1 MISKSTTYKRLTTED
16 LKEGLK
22 ALHNTPKPKEF
33 VLHTGIGGMKMFN
46 EAIKAEARREFLNA
60 YLKRLDRLS
69 NYDKVEYIQYDNV
82 KEMLYSNDYESA
94 ELAMMLIETKEKE
107 NGLNI

>member
-1 MISKSTTYKRLTTED
+1 MNMFD
-16 LKEGLK
+16 K
-22 ALHNTPKPKEF
+22 A
-33 VLHTGIGGMKMFN
+33 M
-46 EAIKAEARREFLNA
+46 KAEARRELLDS

-69 NYDKVEYIQYDNV
+69 DHDKVEYLQYDNI
-82 KEMLYSNDYESA
+82 KDMLYSNDYESA